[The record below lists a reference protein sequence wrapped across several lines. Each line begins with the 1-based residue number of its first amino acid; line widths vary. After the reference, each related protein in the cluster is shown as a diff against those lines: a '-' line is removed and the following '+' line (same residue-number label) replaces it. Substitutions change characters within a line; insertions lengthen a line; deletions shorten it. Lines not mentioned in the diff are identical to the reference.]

1 MIETSS
7 GTVIVSVD
15 GKIVQEAF
23 ENLKASKDHL
33 AIVAQSPDFP
43 KELGEQVLG
52 VLIVKSP
59 KGKDQLE
66 EIVKVCNSWNISTKL
81 FDVRFDTTADN
92 TGCHVGSITLFQK
105 NSWRMYSLD
114 CLLQTFN

>member
-23 ENLKASKDHL
+23 KNLKASKDHL

-43 KELGEQVLG
+43 KELGEQVL
-52 VLIVKSP
+52 V
-59 KGKDQLE
+59 
-66 EIVKVCNSWNISTKL
+66 
-81 FDVRFDTTADN
+81 F
-92 TGCHVGSITLFQK
+92 
-105 NSWRMYSLD
+105 
-114 CLLQTFN
+114 LL

>member
-23 ENLKASKDHL
+23 KNLKASKDHL

-43 KELGEQVLG
+43 KELGEQVL
-52 VLIVKSP
+52 VFLLWSHQ
-59 KGKDQLE
+59 KGK
-66 EIVKVCNSWNISTKL
+66 IN
-81 FDVRFDTTADN
+81 
-92 TGCHVGSITLFQK
+92 
-105 NSWRMYSLD
+105 
-114 CLLQTFN
+114 

>member
-23 ENLKASKDHL
+23 KNLKASKDRL

-52 VLIVKSP
+52 VPIVKSS
-59 KGKDQLE
+59 KGKDKLE
-66 EIVKVCNSWNISTKL
+66 EIVKVSNSRNILTKL
-81 FDVRFDTTADN
+81 FCVRFDTTADN
-92 TGCHVGSITLFQK
+92 IGCHVTSVTLLQ
-105 NSWRMYSLD
+105 NSWRLSSLD
-114 CLLQTFN
+114 CLSPTLN

>member
-23 ENLKASKDHL
+23 KNLKASKDHL

-52 VLIVKSP
+52 VPIVKSS
-59 KGKDQLE
+59 KGKDKLE
-66 EIVKVCNSWNISTKL
+66 EIVKVSNSRNILTKL
-81 FDVRFDTTADN
+81 FCVRFDTTADN
-92 TGCHVGSITLFQK
+92 IGCHVTSVTLLQ
-105 NSWRMYSLD
+105 NSWRLSSLD
-114 CLLQTFN
+114 CLSPTLN